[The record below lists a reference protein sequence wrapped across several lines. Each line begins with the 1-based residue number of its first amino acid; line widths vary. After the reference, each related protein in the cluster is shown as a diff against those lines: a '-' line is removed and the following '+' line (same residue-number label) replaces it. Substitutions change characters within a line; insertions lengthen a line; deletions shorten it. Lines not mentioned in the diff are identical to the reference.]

1 MNEPDARRLSTAASP
16 DGHRATET
24 TCRVLWFVDRPEF
37 AVVRNQIVPADP
49 VQEDNSGA
57 ARVARKTTPAAALA
71 ALGIVYGDL
80 GTSPLYTLQA
90 IVGATGGHFSS
101 QAALGS
107 LSLIF
112 WALTI
117 TISVK
122 YCLFVMRA
130 DNHGEGG
137 ILALMSMTGANWSRG
152 GRILIIMGLF
162 GAALLYGDGIITP
175 AISVLSALEGLNV
188 ATDVFKPHVVFM
200 AVAILFALFAIQSRG
215 TARIAKASGPVMLL
229 WFAAIA
235 ALGIVGVLRH
245 PAVIAAVDPR
255 YGIALLTGHGWSGI
269 AVLGGVFLA
278 MTGGEAMYAD
288 MGHIGRR
295 PIRTSWYGIVLPA
308 LLLNYAGQVALLV
321 DDPAAAGNPFFR
333 LAPSWSIYPLV
344 GLATVAT
351 IVASQAIITGSFSL
365 TRQAMQLGWFPG
377 VRISQTSSEEYGQ
390 IYVPFVNWTMM
401 VLTIALAVGFGS
413 SDRLAGAYGTAVS
426 TTMLLTTALLYNVM
440 RARWGWPMGAALAAS
455 GLFLAV
461 DFAFFAANLFKIR
474 EGGWIPL
481 TFGTFV
487 FIVMISW
494 HYGFQ
499 ALRQRH
505 TVLTETPGE
514 FFRHLKES
522 EVPRVPG
529 TAVFL
534 TRFANTIPFL
544 IIEHVAQM
552 RALYETAIAL
562 TVRFEDIPRVPLS
575 GRIELIKLA
584 GGFWHITVHFG
595 FVQVPDIPAALRQA
609 KDRGCPIDLE
619 DAIYFGARDT
629 IVCSK
634 RRNWFMRARLRLFML
649 MFRNSVRAVDLFN
662 LPPKTYVEIGRQI
675 EI

>member
-1 MNEPDARRLSTAASP
+1 
-16 DGHRATET
+16 
-24 TCRVLWFVDRPEF
+24 
-37 AVVRNQIVPADP
+37 VPADI
-49 VQEDNSGA
+49 VHEDNSTL

-90 IVGATGGHFSS
+90 VVGATGGHFSRE
-101 QAALGS
+101 AALGS

-112 WALTI
+112 WALII

-137 ILALMSMTGANWSRG
+137 ILALMSMTGANWSEGR
-152 GRILIIMGLF
+152 RILIVMGLF
-162 GAALLYGDGIITP
+162 GAALIYGDGIITP

-188 ATDVFKPHVVFM
+188 ATDVFKPHVVSM
-200 AVAILFALFAIQSRG
+200 AVAILFALFAVQSRG
-215 TARIAKASGPVMLL
+215 TAQIAKAFGPVMLL
-229 WFAAIA
+229 WFAVIA
-235 ALGIVGVLRH
+235 ALGVAGISRYPG
-245 PAVIAAVDPR
+245 VIAAVDPR
-255 YGIALLTGHGWSGI
+255 YGIALLMGHGWSGI

-278 MTGGEAMYAD
+278 MTGAEAMYAD
-288 MGHIGRR
+288 MGHIGRN

-308 LLLNYAGQVALLV
+308 LLLNYAGQVALFL
-321 DDPAAAGNPFFR
+321 DDPAMDGNPFFR

-351 IVASQAIITGSFSL
+351 IIASQAIITGSFSL

-377 VRISQTSSEEYGQ
+377 VRIHQTSSEEYGQ

-401 VLTIALAVGFGS
+401 VLTVALTVSFGR

-440 RARWGWPMGAALAAS
+440 RERWRWPVVLALTAS
-455 GLFLAV
+455 CLFLAV
-461 DFAFFAANLFKIR
+461 DFAFFAANLFKIQD
-474 EGGWIPL
+474 GGWIPL
-481 TFGTFV
+481 TFGTLV
-487 FIVMISW
+487 FIVMVSW
-494 HYGFQ
+494 HFGFE
-499 ALRQRH
+499 AMRHRH
-505 TVLTETPGE
+505 TMLTETPDE

-522 EVPRVPG
+522 RVPRVPG
-529 TAVFL
+529 TAIFL
-534 TRFANTIPFL
+534 TRLATTIPFL

-552 RALYETAIAL
+552 RALSETVIAL
-562 TVRFEDIPRVPLS
+562 TVKFEDTPRVAPRE
-575 GRIELIKLA
+575 RIELAKLA
-584 GGFWHITVHFG
+584 EGFWHITVHFG

-609 KDRGCPIDLE
+609 KVCGCPIDLE
-619 DAIYFGARDT
+619 DAIYFGGRDT
-629 IVCSK
+629 VVCAK
-634 RRNWFMRARLRLFML
+634 RRSWLVRARLRLFML

-662 LPPKTYVEIGRQI
+662 LPPKNFVEVGRQI

>member
-1 MNEPDARRLSTAASP
+1 MAA
-16 DGHRATET
+16 DLVHEDDRAFE
-24 TCRVLWFVDRPEF
+24 
-37 AVVRNQIVPADP
+37 
-49 VQEDNSGA
+49 GA
-57 ARVARKTTPAAALA
+57 ARKTTPAAALA

-90 IVGATGGHFSS
+90 VIGATDGNFSPEV
-101 QAALGS
+101 ALGS

-117 TISVK
+117 TISIK

-137 ILALMSMTGANWSRG
+137 ILALMSISGASWSK
-152 GRILIIMGLF
+152 GRRVLIVMGLF

-175 AISVLSALEGLNV
+175 AVSVLSALEGLNV
-188 ATDVFKPHVVFM
+188 ATAVFKPHVVTI
-200 AVAILFALFAIQSRG
+200 AVVILVALFAVQSRG
-215 TARIAKASGPVMLL
+215 TAQIARASGPVMLL
-229 WFAAIA
+229 WFVVIA
-235 ALGIVGVLRH
+235 ALGVAGICRH
-245 PAVIAAVDPR
+245 PAVIAAIDPR
-255 YGIALLTGHGWSGI
+255 YGIMLLTGHGWSGI

-288 MGHIGRR
+288 MGHIGRN
-295 PIRTSWYGIVLPA
+295 PIRASWYAIVLPA
-308 LLLNYAGQVALLV
+308 LLLNYVGQIALFLA
-321 DDPAAAGNPFFR
+321 DPATNGNPFFR

-351 IVASQAIITGSFSL
+351 IIASQAIITGSFSL

-377 VRISQTSSEEYGQ
+377 VRICQTSSEEYGQ

-401 VLTIALAVGFGS
+401 VLTVALTLSFAS

-440 RARWGWPMGAALAAS
+440 RSRWRWPLGPALLAS
-455 GLFLAV
+455 GVFLAV

-481 TFGTFV
+481 TFGTAV
-487 FIVMISW
+487 FIVMVVW
-494 HYGFQ
+494 HFGFQ
-499 ALRQRH
+499 AMRQRH
-505 TVLTETPGE
+505 TLMAKTPE
-514 FFRHLKES
+514 EVFRYLKEHKI
-522 EVPRVPG
+522 PRVPG

-534 TRFANTIPFL
+534 TRFSTAIPFL
-544 IIEHVAQM
+544 IIEHVTQM
-552 RALYETAIAL
+552 KSLYETVVAL
-562 TVRFEDIPRVPLS
+562 TVKFEDIPRVAPS
-575 GRIELIKLA
+575 ERIELAKLA
-584 GGFWHITVHFG
+584 EGFWHITIHFG

-609 KDRGCPIDLE
+609 KDLGCPLDLNN
-619 DAIYFGARDT
+619 AIYFGARDNL
-629 IVCSK
+629 VGSK
-634 RRNWFMRARLRLFML
+634 RRNWIVRTGLRLFML

-662 LPPKTYVEIGRQI
+662 LPSKAYVEVGRQF

>member
-1 MNEPDARRLSTAASP
+1 MTA
-16 DGHRATET
+16 
-24 TCRVLWFVDRPEF
+24 
-37 AVVRNQIVPADP
+37 NIVHADDPAL
-49 VQEDNSGA
+49 

-90 IVGATGGHFSS
+90 VLSATGGHFSPE
-101 QAALGS
+101 AALGS

-112 WALTI
+112 WALII

-137 ILALMSMTGANWSRG
+137 ILALMSMTGANWSEGR
-152 GRILIIMGLF
+152 RILIVMGLF
-162 GAALLYGDGIITP
+162 GAALIYGDGIITP

-188 ATDVFKPHVVFM
+188 ATDVFKPHVVSI
-200 AVAILFALFAIQSRG
+200 AVAILFALFVIQSRG
-215 TARIAKASGPVMLL
+215 TAQIAKAFGPVMLL
-229 WFAAIA
+229 WFVVIA
-235 ALGIVGVLRH
+235 ALGVAGISRY

-288 MGHIGRR
+288 MGHIGRN
-295 PIRTSWYGIVLPA
+295 PIRTSWYGLVLPA
-308 LLLNYAGQVALLV
+308 LLLNYAGQVALYLG
-321 DDPAAAGNPFFR
+321 DPAMDGNPFFR

-344 GLATVAT
+344 GLATIAT
-351 IVASQAIITGSFSL
+351 IIASQAIITGSFSL

-377 VRISQTSSEEYGQ
+377 VRIRQTSSDEYGQ

-401 VLTIALAVGFGS
+401 VLTVALTVSFGS

-440 RARWGWPMGAALAAS
+440 RERWRWPAALALATC

-461 DFAFFAANLFKIR
+461 DFAFFSANLFKIQ

-481 TFGTFV
+481 TFGTLV
-487 FIVMISW
+487 FIVMVSW
-494 HYGFQ
+494 HFGFE
-499 ALRQRH
+499 AMRH
-505 TVLTETPGE
+505 SHTELTETPDE
-514 FFRHLKES
+514 FFRRLKQS
-522 EVPRVPG
+522 HVPRVPG
-529 TAVFL
+529 TAIFL
-534 TRFANTIPFL
+534 TRLTTTTPFL
-544 IIEHVAQM
+544 IVEHVAQM

-562 TVRFEDIPRVPLS
+562 TVKFEDIPRVAPHD
-575 GRIELIKLA
+575 RIELTKLA
-584 GGFWHITVHFG
+584 EGFWHITVHFG

-609 KDRGCPIDLE
+609 RDRGCPIDLE
-619 DAIYFGARDT
+619 DAVYFGARDAV
-629 IVCSK
+629 VCSK
-634 RRNWFMRARLRLFML
+634 RRRWLVRASLRLFTL

-662 LPPKTYVEIGRQI
+662 IPSERFVEVGRQI

>member
-1 MNEPDARRLSTAASP
+1 MTADIVHADNPALAR
-16 DGHRATET
+16 H
-24 TCRVLWFVDRPEF
+24 
-37 AVVRNQIVPADP
+37 
-49 VQEDNSGA
+49 
-57 ARVARKTTPAAALA
+57 ARKTTPAAALA

-90 IVGATGGHFSS
+90 VLTATGGHFSPE
-101 QAALGS
+101 AALGS

-112 WALTI
+112 WALII
-117 TISVK
+117 TISIK

-137 ILALMSMTGANWSRG
+137 ILALMSMTGANWSEGR
-152 GRILIIMGLF
+152 RILIVMGLF
-162 GAALLYGDGIITP
+162 GAALIYGDGIITP

-188 ATDVFKPHVVFM
+188 ATDVFKPHVVSI
-200 AVAILFALFAIQSRG
+200 AVAILFDLFVIQSRG
-215 TARIAKASGPVMLL
+215 TAQIAKAFGPVMLL
-229 WFAAIA
+229 WFVVIV
-235 ALGIVGVLRH
+235 ALGVAGISRY

-288 MGHIGRR
+288 MGHIGRS

-308 LLLNYAGQVALLV
+308 LLLNYAGQVALFL
-321 DDPAAAGNPFFR
+321 DDPAIEGNPFFR

-351 IVASQAIITGSFSL
+351 IIASQAIITGSFSL

-377 VRISQTSSEEYGQ
+377 VRIRQTSSEEYGQ

-401 VLTIALAVGFGS
+401 VLTIALAVSFGS

-440 RARWGWPMGAALAAS
+440 RARWRWPVGAALTVS
-455 GLFLAV
+455 GLFLAI
-461 DFAFFAANLFKIR
+461 DLAFFAANLFKIR

-481 TFGTFV
+481 TFGTLV
-487 FIVMISW
+487 FIVMVSW

-499 ALRQRH
+499 AMRERH
-505 TVLTETPGE
+505 AVLTDTPEE
-514 FFRHLKES
+514 FFRHLKENG
-522 EVPRVPG
+522 VPRVPG
-529 TAVFL
+529 TAIFL
-534 TRFANTIPFL
+534 TRFATTIPFL

-552 RALYETAIAL
+552 RAVYETVIAL
-562 TVRFEDIPRVPLS
+562 TVKFEDIPRVAPRERL
-575 GRIELIKLA
+575 ELTKLPE
-584 GGFWHITVHFG
+584 GFWHITVHFG

-609 KDRGCPIDLE
+609 KDLGCPIDLKG
-619 DAIYFGARDT
+619 AIYFGSRDT
-629 IVCSK
+629 VVCSK
-634 RRNWFMRARLRLFML
+634 RTNWFVRARLGLFML

-662 LPPKTYVEIGRQI
+662 LPPETYVEVGRQI

>member
-1 MNEPDARRLSTAASP
+1 M
-16 DGHRATET
+16 
-24 TCRVLWFVDRPEF
+24 
-37 AVVRNQIVPADP
+37 PADI
-49 VQEDNSGA
+49 VHEGDGA
-57 ARVARKTTPAAALA
+57 LTRVARKTTPAAALA

-90 IVGATGGHFSS
+90 VVSATGGHFSPE
-101 QAALGS
+101 AALGS

-112 WALTI
+112 WALII

-137 ILALMSMTGANWSRG
+137 ILALMSMTGANWYEGR
-152 GRILIIMGLF
+152 RILIVMGLF
-162 GAALLYGDGIITP
+162 GAALIYGDGIITP

-188 ATDVFKPHVVFM
+188 ATEVFKPHVVSM
-200 AVAILFALFAIQSRG
+200 ALVILLGLFAVQSRG
-215 TARIAKASGPVMLL
+215 TAQIAKAFGPVMLL
-229 WFAAIA
+229 WFAIIA
-235 ALGIVGVLRH
+235 ALGVAGISRY
-245 PAVIAAVDPR
+245 PEVIAAVDPR

-288 MGHIGRR
+288 MGHIGRN

-308 LLLNYAGQVALLV
+308 LLLNYAGQVALYLG
-321 DDPAAAGNPFFR
+321 DPTMTGNPFFR

-344 GLATVAT
+344 GLATIAT
-351 IVASQAIITGSFSL
+351 IIASQAIITGSFSL

-377 VRISQTSSEEYGQ
+377 VRIRQTSSEEYGQ

-401 VLTIALAVGFGS
+401 VLTVALTVSFGS

-440 RARWGWPMGAALAAS
+440 RERWRWPVGLALTTS

-461 DFAFFAANLFKIR
+461 DFAFFSANLFKIQ

-481 TFGTFV
+481 AFGTLV
-487 FIVMISW
+487 FIVMVSW
-494 HYGFQ
+494 HFGFE
-499 ALRQRH
+499 AMRRRH
-505 TVLTETPGE
+505 TVLTETPDE
-514 FFRHLKES
+514 FFRRLKQDY
-522 EVPRVPG
+522 VPRVPG

-534 TRFANTIPFL
+534 TRVATTTPFL
-544 IIEHVAQM
+544 IVEHVAQM
-552 RALYETAIAL
+552 RAMYETAIAL
-562 TVRFEDIPRVPLS
+562 TVKFDYIPRVAS
-575 GRIELIKLA
+575 RDRIELAKLA
-584 GGFWHITVHFG
+584 EGFWHITVHFG

-609 KDRGCPIDLE
+609 KDRGCPIDLD

-634 RRNWFMRARLRLFML
+634 KRNWLVRASLRLFTL
-649 MFRNSVRAVDLFN
+649 MFRNSVRAVDLFKI
-662 LPPKTYVEIGRQI
+662 PPEKFVEIGRQI

>member
-1 MNEPDARRLSTAASP
+1 MSANSAADS
-16 DGHRATET
+16 GSM
-24 TCRVLWFVDRPEF
+24 
-37 AVVRNQIVPADP
+37 PADIIHENDQ
-49 VQEDNSGA
+49 VL

-90 IVGATGGHFSS
+90 IVSATGGHFSPA
-101 QAALGS
+101 AALGS

-112 WALTI
+112 WALII

-137 ILALMSMTGANWSRG
+137 ILALMSMTGANWSE
-152 GRILIIMGLF
+152 GRRLLIVMGLF
-162 GAALLYGDGIITP
+162 GAALIYGDGIITP

-188 ATDVFKPHVVFM
+188 ATDVFKPHVVLM
-200 AVAILFALFAIQSRG
+200 AVAILLGLFAVQSRG
-215 TARIAKASGPVMLL
+215 TAQIAKAFGPVMLL
-229 WFAAIA
+229 WFVVIA
-235 ALGIVGVLRH
+235 ALGVAGMSRY

-288 MGHIGRR
+288 MGHIGRN
-295 PIRTSWYGIVLPA
+295 PIRTSWYAIVLPA
-308 LLLNYAGQVALLV
+308 LLLNYAGQVALYLG
-321 DDPAAAGNPFFR
+321 DPAIDGNPFFR

-344 GLATVAT
+344 GLATIAT
-351 IVASQAIITGSFSL
+351 IIASQAIITGSFSL

-377 VRISQTSSEEYGQ
+377 VRIRQTSSEEYGQ

-401 VLTIALAVGFGS
+401 MLTIALAVSFGS

-440 RARWGWPMGAALAAS
+440 RERWRWPAALALATS

-461 DFAFFAANLFKIR
+461 DFAFFSANLFKIR

-481 TFGTFV
+481 TFGTLVFV
-487 FIVMISW
+487 VMVSW
-494 HYGFQ
+494 HFGFE
-499 ALRQRH
+499 AMRRRH
-505 TVLTETPGE
+505 TVLTETPDE
-514 FFRHLKES
+514 FFRRLKQDR
-522 EVPRVPG
+522 VPRVPG

-534 TRFANTIPFL
+534 TRVATTTPFL
-544 IIEHVAQM
+544 IVEHVAQM

-562 TVRFEDIPRVPLS
+562 TVKFEDIPRVSPRD
-575 GRIELIKLA
+575 RIELAKLA
-584 GGFWHITVHFG
+584 EGFWHITVHFG

-619 DAIYFGARDT
+619 DAIYFGARDA
-629 IVCSK
+629 VVSSK
-634 RRNWFMRARLRLFML
+634 RRRWPVRASLRLFTL

-662 LPPKTYVEIGRQI
+662 IPPKDFVEVGRQI